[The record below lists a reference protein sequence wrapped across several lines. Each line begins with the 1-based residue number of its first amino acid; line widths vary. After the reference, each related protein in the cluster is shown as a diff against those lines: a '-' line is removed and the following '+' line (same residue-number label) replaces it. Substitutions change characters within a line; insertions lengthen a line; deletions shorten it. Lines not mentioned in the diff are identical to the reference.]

1 MTSRIGA
8 ILLLVLCC
16 VGLPAGGAMA
26 QGDKP
31 NFLVIMGDD
40 IDITNIS
47 AYSDGLMR
55 YKTPNIDQLA
65 RKGPD
70 YRSRDRVPE
79 S

>member
-1 MTSRIGA
+1 
-8 ILLLVLCC
+8 
-16 VGLPAGGAMA
+16 MA